1 LVNGR
6 RAISNRDL
14 LWLSPGEAAEGG
26 ADEAAS
32 RRFDQAA
39 PLERENQMGF
49 AAFRTN
55 DQLPSPGALAEKQ
68 SPIDLVHLARQTM
81 GDRELEKELLA
92 LFDRQAA
99 QIAEQLAAAAPGAE
113 SANLAHKLKGSARA
127 VGAGAVAA
135 AAENYEH
142 GARAG
147 LLRQADSERLVA
159 AVAEARA
166 FMRELGA

>member
-1 LVNGR
+1 MGFTAFEVNGQHS
-6 RAISNRDL
+6 AMES
-14 LWLSPGEAAEGG
+14 G
-26 ADEAAS
+26 ARVQKA
-32 RRFDQAA
+32 
-39 PLERENQMGF
+39 
-49 AAFRTN
+49 
-55 DQLPSPGALAEKQ
+55 

-99 QIAEQLAAAAPGAE
+99 QIADRLRNAE
-113 SANLAHKLKGSARA
+113 NGTASADLAHKLKGSARA

-147 LLRQADSERLVA
+147 LLRQTDADRLVS
-159 AVAEARA
+159 AVAEARD
-166 FMRELGA
+166 FLQELAA

>member
-1 LVNGR
+1 M
-6 RAISNRDL
+6 A
-14 LWLSPGEAAEGG
+14 
-26 ADEAAS
+26 
-32 RRFDQAA
+32 
-39 PLERENQMGF
+39 F

-55 DQLPSPGALAEKQ
+55 DQLAAPGALARAEKQ

-99 QIAEQLAAAAPGAE
+99 QIADQLATAESGAE

-127 VGAGAVAA
+127 IGAAAVAA

-147 LLRQADSERLVA
+147 LLRPADAERVVA
-159 AVAEARA
+159 AVVEARA
-166 FMRELGA
+166 FITELSA

>member
-1 LVNGR
+1 
-6 RAISNRDL
+6 L
-14 LWLSPGEAAEGG
+14 LWLSSG
-26 ADEAAS
+26 AVADRRLAGAGS
-32 RRFDQAA
+32 RHRNDSAQ
-39 PLERENQMGF
+39 LERENHMGF

-55 DQLPSPGALAEKQ
+55 DPLSAPGALARAEKP

-81 GDRELEKELLA
+81 GDRALEAELLA

-99 QIAEQLAAAAPGAE
+99 QIAEQLGSAPAGPE

-127 VGAGAVAA
+127 VGATAVAA
-135 AAENYEH
+135 AAEHYEH

-147 LLRQADSERLVA
+147 LLRPADAEKLVA

-166 FMRELGA
+166 FMKELGA